1 MTNTE
6 WNMGIEFLMSS
17 EEGDWAENNGK
28 TVEVTN
34 MCGGRYLMRD
44 EDGEVSGLT
53 DDVVVAMLFLR

>member
-6 WNMGIEFLMSS
+6 WNMGIEFLMSG

-53 DDVVVAMLFLR
+53 DDIVVAMLFLR